1 MTERDDRAATAPAIP
16 AGGQPLRLFYGR
28 VVDEAELRE
37 ALEIHGLDLEVAVLR
52 IKLRNHIHEHP
63 EDQALLLK
71 SMESLVR
78 AVSTRYRISEKR
90 TNDLASALASVVDAV
105 SGQFGGEI

>member
-37 ALEIHGLDLEVAVLR
+37 ALEIQGLDLEVAVLR
-52 IKLRNHIHEHP
+52 VKLRNHIHEHP
-63 EDQALLLK
+63 EDQVLLLK

-78 AVSTRYRISEKR
+78 AVSARYRISEKR

-105 SGQFGGEI
+105 SGQFGGET